1 MLVVL
6 GWLVI
11 VVLALYGT
19 AGVIFGI
26 VGIFSL
32 GQRVG
37 WQIIIPIAIVIG
49 LWYMVVINFPFVVVL
64 T

>member
-1 MLVVL
+1 M
-6 GWLVI
+6 I